1 MKRVIKSGKGWR
13 IGWNPE
19 AENYQ
24 GLVAGEDWAI
34 ELTEAELKDFSHL
47 LEQLSQTIIEISEEL
62 MAEERITCE
71 AESELL
77 WMEVEG
83 YPHAYSLRFI
93 LNTGRR
99 CEGNWPENVV
109 QELLIATSNW
119 SVFN

>member
-1 MKRVIKSGKGWR
+1 MKRVVKSGTGWR

-19 AENYQ
+19 AQDYP
-24 GLVAGEDWAI
+24 GLVAGENWAI
-34 ELTEAELKDFSHL
+34 ELTEAELQDFRR
-47 LEQLSQTIIEISEEL
+47 LSAELCQTIIKIATEL
-62 MAEERITCE
+62 MPEERITCE

-77 WMEVEG
+77 WMEIEG

-109 QELLIATSNW
+109 QELLPATRMLQ
-119 SVFN
+119 VF

>member
-1 MKRVIKSGKGWR
+1 MKRVIKSGEGWR

-19 AENYQ
+19 AEHYQ
-24 GLVAGEDWAI
+24 GLVAGENWAI
-34 ELTEAELKDFSHL
+34 ELTEAELRDFSHL
-47 LEQLSQTIIEISEEL
+47 LEQLSQTIIKISEEL

-93 LNTGRR
+93 LNRGRR
-99 CEGNWPENVV
+99 CEGSWPENVI
-109 QELLIATSNW
+109 QDLLIATSNL

>member
-24 GLVAGEDWAI
+24 GLVAGEGWAI

-47 LEQLSQTIIEISEEL
+47 LEQLSQTIIKISEEL
-62 MAEERITCE
+62 MVEERITCE

-83 YPHAYSLRFI
+83 YAHTYSLRFI
-93 LNTGRR
+93 LNTGRC
-99 CEGNWPENVV
+99 CEGSWPENVV
-109 QELLIATSNW
+109 QELLRAISNW